1 MLSMLPWKVLK
12 LLVALLVNVFFN
24 NSEGNVDY

>member
-1 MLSMLPWKVLK
+1 MLSMLSWKVLK

-24 NSEGNVDY
+24 HSEGNVDY